1 MVSLAM
7 GPLGHVRHVSKL
19 YTATL
24 HHFLKVKREVGM
36 A

>member
-1 MVSLAM
+1 MVSLVM
-7 GPLGHVRHVSKL
+7 VPLEHARHVSKL